1 MIKGPH
7 LSQRKMM
14 VMKATT
20 RSMRKLMVTP
30 TKAAVSRQSAS
41 GEVKLTTTCS
51 MRVKDVSLAYMFLKL
66 KWNKYLKK
74 V

>member
-1 MIKGPH
+1 MNRMIKVPY

-14 VMKATT
+14 VMKAMT

-41 GEVKLTTTCS
+41 GEVRLTTTCS
-51 MRVKDVSLAYMFLKL
+51 KRVRYV
-66 KWNKYLKK
+66 
-74 V
+74 

>member
-1 MIKGPH
+1 MIKGPY

-14 VMKATT
+14 VMKAMT

-51 MRVKDVSLAYMFLKL
+51 MRVRDVSLA
-66 KWNKYLKK
+66 
-74 V
+74 

>member
-1 MIKGPH
+1 MNRMIKVPY

-14 VMKATT
+14 VMKAMT

-51 MRVKDVSLAYMFLKL
+51 MRVRDVSLA
-66 KWNKYLKK
+66 
-74 V
+74 

>member
-1 MIKGPH
+1 MIKGPY

-14 VMKATT
+14 VMKAMT

-41 GEVKLTTTCS
+41 GEVRLTTTCS
-51 MRVKDVSLAYMFLKL
+51 KRVRYV
-66 KWNKYLKK
+66 
-74 V
+74 

>member
-1 MIKGPH
+1 M
-7 LSQRKMM
+7 
-14 VMKATT
+14 T

-66 KWNKYLKK
+66 EWNEYLKK
-74 V
+74 VQLRRTQSCGNNAP